1 MAMAYEVWDTETFN
15 RVDSFPTA
23 VEAEAFLGDV
33 RRENGATV
41 AAEMA
46 IVGYP
51 DDGTGP
57 VMVLE
62 GARFLE
68 QCGVTV

>member
-15 RVDSFPTA
+15 RVATFPTQS
-23 VEAEAFLGDV
+23 EAEAFLSDV
-33 RRENGATV
+33 LRESGPDV

-46 IVGYP
+46 IVGYS
-51 DDGTGP
+51 DTSTDP

-62 GARFLE
+62 GARFVE
-68 QCGVTV
+68 QHRVPA